1 MATIFAVFKKAIHGK
16 KVVVVFHNKTVQQQ
30 DALVF
35 TSLQEIMKGS
45 NITVETVVGIELA
58 MKMLNKNT
66 LLILDE
72 VDYHLL
78 DCNSTIPQQLAET
91 NVYGVIGFSATVPQ
105 TSTKEFYGLEKQ
117 GFKIYNSCV
126 NPEIA
131 TTTEAEIT
139 LEAFLNAPE
148 RAKLIYANKD
158 IIETIH
164 EVNKTSEY

>member
-1 MATIFAVFKKAIHGK
+1 
-16 KVVVVFHNKTVQQQ
+16 
-30 DALVF
+30 
-35 TSLQEIMKGS
+35 MKGS
-45 NITVETVVGIELA
+45 NITIDTVVGIELA

-78 DCNSTIPQQLAET
+78 DCNTTIPQQIAEA

-117 GFKIYNSCV
+117 GFKVYNSCV
-126 NPEIA
+126 NPEVA

-158 IIETIH
+158 IIEDIY